1 MKNLILAIESSCDDS
16 SIAIIDKDSF
26 ECVFHKKISQ
36 ELAHSEFGGVVPELA
51 ARLHTTALPSILE
64 QCGDYFDRLC
74 AVAVT
79 SEPGLSVSL
88 LGGITMA
95 KVLCASLRLPLIP
108 VNHLVGHI
116 YSLFLTQ
123 NARSEMG
130 VLLVSGGHT
139 MLVNVDKKGFLE
151 VLASTNDD
159 SFGESFDKVAKM
171 LALARPNGACVQECA
186 QIASEKSLNF
196 PVPLKHSKELAF
208 SFSGLK
214 NAVRL
219 EILRQES
226 LNSTLSL
233 DENSAKS
240 LNLSENSSSNKAQ
253 KLSKSPNLS
262 KAQKSE
268 IAFAFEEAAT
278 AHLIDKCRK
287 AFVAHHFSTLG
298 VVGGASANLCLRG
311 KLQSLCAEFGCE
323 LRLAPLEFCADNALM
338 IARTACAL
346 YERGEFAS
354 IKDNI
359 ISPKNKHFTRL

>member
-64 QCGDYFDRLC
+64 QCSGYFDRLC

-123 NARSEMG
+123 NARFEMG

-139 MLVNVDKKGFLE
+139 MLINVDKMGFLE

-171 LALARPNGACVQECA
+171 LALARPNGVCVQECA
-186 QIASEKSLNF
+186 RKASEKSLNF

-226 LNSTLSL
+226 QNATPLSN
-233 DENSAKS
+233 ENSVKS

-253 KLSKSPNLS
+253 NLSKSPNLS

-268 IAFAFEEAAT
+268 IAFAFEEAFFALCGVIVT
-278 AHLIDKCRK
+278 VCLCVYAVTNIVYEQALRHLIGRVCSLEL
-287 AFVAHHFSTLG
+287 VSVEHHRVRRCVLHRRPSDNAR
-298 VVGGASANLCLRG
+298 VGHFDVLRG
-311 KLQSLCAEFGCE
+311 CE
-323 LRLAPLEFCADNALM
+323 RRRNGRIVSTALVV
-338 IARTACAL
+338 AR
-346 YERGEFAS
+346 
-354 IKDNI
+354 N
-359 ISPKNKHFTRL
+359 